1 MGAGLRRAGLV
12 LLRLW
17 RSTSL
22 RLAVIFGAVF
32 ALAAL
37 AFMLFI
43 WWRTV
48 NLLQEQVR
56 VAIDADALALT
67 ERWQEGGPNAVA
79 VSIGDRVEQDV
90 DDDTLYLL
98 TDASGHPLAGNLTVW
113 PAGFND
119 PSKWY
124 QGRVHRAGAF
134 AMAEIRV
141 VGLPNGFRL
150 LVGRDVR
157 ARDTLRHLL
166 ADTLF
171 YAMLLVTA
179 LGLAGALAV
188 RGLFRRMIG
197 NISRTTEAIASGR
210 LDQRLPL
217 SGTGDEFDN
226 VSNTINHMLDRI
238 AHLMDGVRQV
248 SNAIAHDL
256 RTPITRARTRLEDA
270 ALHASGEAE
279 LRAAIE
285 RAVGELDDITAVF
298 EALLRIAEIE
308 AGARRS
314 AFAEIDLVP
323 LLDDLAEL
331 YAAAAEDQGLEL
343 TVSMPPTLPVLG
355 DRNLIQQAVSN
366 LLDNAMK
373 FSAGAPP
380 GGAVR
385 LSASREIRAGE
396 GRGELS
402 CARIVVTDCGIGMDE
417 ADLGRAT
424 ERFFRSERARSTRGS
439 GLGLALVE
447 AVAHLHGGALR
458 LENAHPGLRCT
469 LSLRAEPGPR
479 RQEGGLAALPPPA
492 ASSPA

>member
-1 MGAGLRRAGLV
+1 MRRWLRSARGV

-22 RLAVIFGAVF
+22 RLALIFGAVF
-32 ALAAL
+32 AIAAL
-37 AFMLFI
+37 SFMLFI

-56 VAIDADALALT
+56 VAIDADVLALT
-67 ERWQEGGPNAVA
+67 ERWQEGGPSAVA

-98 TDASGHPLAGNLTVW
+98 MDASGHPLAGNLTVW
-113 PAGFND
+113 PTGFND
-119 PSKWY
+119 PSQWY
-124 QGRVHRAGAF
+124 QGRVHRAGTF

-141 VGLPNGFRL
+141 VGLPDGFRL

-179 LGLAGALAV
+179 LGLVGAVAV
-188 RGLFRRMIG
+188 RGLFRRMIR

-238 AHLMDGVRQV
+238 AHLMDGVKQV

-270 ALHASGEAE
+270 ALHAQGEGE

-308 AGARRS
+308 AGSRRS
-314 AFAEIDLVP
+314 AFAEIDLGP
-323 LLDDLAEL
+323 LLEDLGEL
-331 YAAAAEDQGLEL
+331 YAAVAEDQGLEL
-343 TVSMPPTLPVLG
+343 VLTVPQTLRVLG
-355 DRNLIQQAVSN
+355 DRSLIQQAVSN

-373 FSAGAPP
+373 FSACASL
-380 GGAVR
+380 GGVVT

-396 GRGELS
+396 GRDAFA
-402 CARIVVTDCGIGMDE
+402 ARIVVTDCGIGMDE
-417 ADLGRAT
+417 ADLARAT

-447 AVAHLHGGALR
+447 AVAHLHGGTLM
-458 LENAHPGLRCT
+458 LENVHPGLRCT
-469 LSLRAEPGPR
+469 LTLRAEPEPR
-479 RQEGGLAALPPPA
+479 RLEGSLAAPSPPG
-492 ASSPA
+492 ASSPP